1 MIPSIAQWDR
11 WSKRGRQ
18 QIQQDRDQS
27 LQMPPSTLLYS
38 HDWSFMLAN
47 FMSRIRIDALHV
59 DVNNVLP
66 PNGNG
71 TQILVYLTELNKV
84 FLV

>member
-1 MIPSIAQWDR
+1 
-11 WSKRGRQ
+11 
-18 QIQQDRDQS
+18 
-27 LQMPPSTLLYS
+27 
-38 HDWSFMLAN
+38 MLAN